1 MTFVLSKVFWAV
13 FNPGN
18 VILFCVAVGA
28 LGLLAPWRRLRRAGG
43 VLLGTGLAVAL
54 ALAVLPAG
62 RWLVDPLEARF
73 PTPVDLSEPV
83 DGIVVLGGSISLG
96 LSSARGRAEL
106 TGAADRLTAFVALA
120 RRYPKARLVFTGG
133 SGSLRDQVR
142 READFVEPLLIE
154 LGIAPERLLVERD
167 SRNTREN
174 AVNALR
180 LAKPASGE
188 TWLLITS
195 AAHMP
200 RAVGCF
206 RTAGWPVVPYPVDYR
221 TDGGPGRLLHIDFA
235 GGLDLATYGVH
246 EWVGLVSYRLFGWTD
261 RLFPRP
267 YGPGASAGRGIPGAS
282 AGG

>member
-1 MTFVLSKVFWAV
+1 MAFVLSKVFWAV

-18 VILFCVAVGA
+18 LILFCVAAGA
-28 LGLLAPWRRLRRAGG
+28 LGLLAPWRRLRRAGAA
-43 VLLGTGLAVAL
+43 LLGLGLAFAL

-62 RWLVDPLEARF
+62 RWLVGPLEARF
-73 PTPVDLSEPV
+73 PAPADPPERV

-96 LSSARGRAEL
+96 LSAARGRAEL
-106 TGAADRLTAFVALA
+106 TGAADRLTAFAALA
-120 RRYPKARLVFTGG
+120 RRYPEARLVFTGG
-133 SGSLRDQVR
+133 SGSLRDRVP
-142 READFVEPLLIE
+142 READFVAPLLVD
-154 LGIAPERLLVERD
+154 LGVAPDRLLVERE

-174 AVNALR
+174 AINARR
-180 LAKPASGE
+180 LARPASGE

-206 RTAGWPVVPYPVDYR
+206 RMAGWPVVPYPVDYR
-221 TDGGPGRLLHIDFA
+221 TDGGPGRLLDLDFA

-246 EWVGLVSYRLFGWTD
+246 EWIGLVSYRVFGWTD

-267 YGPGASAGRGIPGAS
+267 YGTGAGAGRGIPGAS